1 MRDLSVRS
9 LCAGAALLAI
19 GVIAASCDPELP
31 IQPVNRS
38 PVVRSLTVF
47 PAVIG
52 PGDSAIVI
60 CEAIDPD
67 GDTLYFDWSSDC
79 RLSMSSPRNHG
90 GTVFSERS
98 GRMVVRAGTCATA
111 PLDTGFVS
119 CHVRDG
125 RGGGRGAGFASIT
138 VQQ

>member
-1 MRDLSVRS
+1 MRDQSVRS

-31 IQPVNRS
+31 IQPVNHS

-52 PGDSAIVI
+52 PGDSAIFI

-67 GDTLYFDWSSDC
+67 GDTLYFDWFSDC
-79 RLSMSSPRNHG
+79 RLIMSSPRNSG
-90 GTVFSERS
+90 VVFSERS
-98 GRMVVRAGTCATA
+98 GRMVVHAGACATA
-111 PLDTGFVS
+111 PRDTGIVS
-119 CHVRDG
+119 CRVRDG
-125 RGGGRGAGFASIT
+125 RGGGRDAGFALIA
-138 VQQ
+138 VWQ